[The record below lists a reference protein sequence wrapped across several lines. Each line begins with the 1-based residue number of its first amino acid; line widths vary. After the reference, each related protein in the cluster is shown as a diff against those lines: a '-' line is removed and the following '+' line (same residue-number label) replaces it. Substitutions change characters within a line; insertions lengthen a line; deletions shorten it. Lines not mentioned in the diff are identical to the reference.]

1 MKLLARSESLEPS
14 GEIARDSI
22 SDEFSRMSTGA
33 EISEKVICVDWLN
46 FQGAGAYI
54 RLDYQVI
61 HFCIYLFINFLFLNQ
76 SGHIPEIFRTDPQ
89 KELFIA

>member
-46 FQGAGAYI
+46 FQGVGAYI

-61 HFCIYLFINFLFLNQ
+61 HLCIYFFFYIIYLFIIQ
-76 SGHIPEIFRTDPQ
+76 GGHIPEIFPH
-89 KELFIA
+89 